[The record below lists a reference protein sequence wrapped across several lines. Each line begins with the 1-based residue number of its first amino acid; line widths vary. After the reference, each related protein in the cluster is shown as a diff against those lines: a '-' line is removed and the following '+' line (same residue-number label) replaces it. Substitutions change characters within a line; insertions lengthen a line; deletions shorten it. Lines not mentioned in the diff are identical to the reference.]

1 MPPLNSP
8 TIPNSIAFTTM
19 PNNPFAALEAL
30 RNSLPEGDELPS
42 QQPKDSKNA
51 RHTVT
56 LFFERK
62 GRAGKEATIIQC
74 DDTMT
79 DDEIN
84 SLAADLKRA
93 LGTGG
98 SVRGAEILLQG
109 DRRAKIRESLTKKG
123 FTVKG

>member
-1 MPPLNSP
+1 
-8 TIPNSIAFTTM
+8 
-19 PNNPFAALEAL
+19 
-30 RNSLPEGDELPS
+30 
-42 QQPKDSKNA
+42 
-51 RHTVT
+51 
-56 LFFERK
+56 
-62 GRAGKEATIIQC
+62 
-74 DDTMT
+74 MT

-98 SVRGAEILLQG
+98 SVRGTEILLQG